1 MSYIG
6 LDLDG
11 TILNYNAHASEIR
24 TNPALLSMLPRH
36 ADVVIISN
44 QGGLPFGR
52 ITAEQIVKRL
62 TVARRFL
69 DDGGHSLLWCYFSI
83 YHPRA
88 DSKSILNAAKRLRHM
103 LMRDLFKR
111 GGMGYGQWSIFTTA
125 RSRKPEPY
133 MLGLTKIEA
142 YYGDSP
148 EDAAAAQAAGIPFV
162 SVPRFE

>member
-1 MSYIG
+1 MTYIG

-11 TILNYNAHASEIR
+11 TILNYNAHATEIR
-24 TNPALLSMLPRH
+24 TNPALLAMLPRH

-52 ITAEQIVKRL
+52 ITAEQVVKRL
-62 TVARRFL
+62 TIARRFL
-69 DDGGHSLLWCYFSI
+69 DDGGHSLLWCYFST
-83 YHPRA
+83 YHPKA
-88 DSKSILNAAKRLRHM
+88 DGKSILNAAKRLRWT
-103 LMRDLFKR
+103 LIQQF
-111 GGMGYGQWSIFTTA
+111 GFGYPCWSIFTTA

-133 MLGLTKIEA
+133 MLKLTEIEA

-148 EDAAAAQAAGIPFV
+148 EDEQAAKAAGVPFV

>member
-1 MSYIG
+1 MTYIG

-24 TNPALLSMLPRH
+24 TNPALLAMLPRH

-52 ITAEQIVKRL
+52 ITAEQVVKRL
-62 TVARRFL
+62 TVARQFL
-69 DDGGHSLLWCYFSI
+69 DAGSHSLLWCYFST
-83 YHPRA
+83 YHPKA
-88 DSKSILNAAKRLRHM
+88 DGQSILNAAKRLRHT

-111 GGMGYGQWSIFTTA
+111 GIMGYGQWSIFTTA

-133 MLGLTKIEA
+133 MLKLSEIEA

-148 EDAAAAQAAGIPFV
+148 EDEQAANAAGIPFV

>member
-11 TILNYNAHASEIR
+11 TILNYNAHATEIR
-24 TNPALLSMLPRH
+24 TNPALLAMLPRH

-52 ITAEQIVKRL
+52 ITAEQVVKRL
-62 TVARRFL
+62 TIARRFL
-69 DDGGHSLLWCYFSI
+69 DDGGHKLLWSYFST
-83 YHPRA
+83 YHPQAQRR
-88 DSKSILNAAKRLRHM
+88 DIFNAAQRLRHT

-111 GGMGYGQWSIFTTA
+111 DIMGYGQWSIFTTA

-133 MLGLTKIEA
+133 MLKLTEIEA

-148 EDAAAAQAAGIPFV
+148 EDEQAAKAAGVPFV